1 MFILIVD
8 DSHEWRRVLTL
19 MLREI
24 GITDIEEAVDGEHA
38 LRVLEF
44 LTPDLIITD
53 WNMPNIDGYELVR
66 RIKNDRDWQTIPIMM
81 VTSRDQKED
90 VVKAMKAKADSYIV
104 KPFTP
109 EILRKKIREI
119 VSKPDED

>member
-1 MFILIVD
+1 MFVLIVD
-8 DSHEWRRVLTL
+8 DSHEWRRVLRL

-24 GITDIEEAVDGEHA
+24 GITDVEEAVDGEHA

-53 WNMPNIDGYELVR
+53 WNMPNIDGYGLLRKV
-66 RIKNDRDWQTIPIMM
+66 KADRDWQTIPIML
-81 VTSRDQKED
+81 VTSRDTKED
-90 VVKAMKAKADSYIV
+90 VLKAMKARSDNYIV

-109 EILRKKIREI
+109 EVLRRKINEI
-119 VSKPDED
+119 FNPQKE